1 MRCAITRCR
10 DSYVSV
16 SISGCAFGLPQ
27 GCSLILSGAAGER
40 GGARTSR
47 GQTYLKVRCRRKICG
62 QQNGNRVWCGP
73 RCGGM
78 PSTKYPVP
86 GCLAAW
92 LPGYL
97 VHSTR
102 HSSRSHIAAHFI
114 NSSWNEAGSFCVLH
128 ANAAVK
134 RAGRQRG
141 SWSWR
146 ERQMDNKSEGEE
158 EPARARQLVV
168 GVRVLN
174 RSFNSTRFRS
184 AVWAARS
191 WKQNCS
197 SSNWRLPTPTP
208 TPTAAPTASCIYI
221 SGHCHCA
228 LPATRKLCQR
238 SH

>member
-1 MRCAITRCR
+1 MRAAKWKPGVVWPTLWR
-10 DSYVSV
+10 DAKYQVP
-16 SISGCAFGLPQ
+16 G
-27 GCSLILSGAAGER
+27 
-40 GGARTSR
+40 T
-47 GQTYLKVRCRRKICG
+47 
-62 QQNGNRVWCGP
+62 
-73 RCGGM
+73 GM
-78 PSTKYPVP
+78 P
-86 GCLAAW
+86 GCLVAW

-141 SWSWR
+141 R
-146 ERQMDNKSEGEE
+146 ETAGAGAGEGEG

-197 SSNWRLPTPTP
+197 SSNWRLPTPAP
-208 TPTAAPTASCIYI
+208 TPTATPTASCIYI

-228 LPATRKLCQR
+228 LLATRKLCQR